1 MKAIHTGSMYQI
13 YDDGLETFD
22 KLPPQCY
29 VIRFSQ
35 NCGFYMEKYSDIT
48 INEEK
53 VYGVHNEKVNKVLN
67 TFSKVNRNLGVILS
81 GAKGIG
87 KSLFAR
93 MIAERSVSKGVPVI
107 IVDTFIPGIASYI
120 EQIDQTV
127 MVLFDEFDKTFG
139 SIKTGDNVADPQ
151 AGLLSLFD
159 GVSSGKKL
167 FVVTCNELSKLNDYL
182 VNRPGRFH
190 YHFRF
195 EYPNADEIRT
205 YLEDKLDKEYYS
217 EIENVISFASRINLN
232 YDCLRAIAF
241 ELNTGLT
248 FAEAITDLNI
258 INVSSQGYK
267 VTLFLD
273 DGSKGSSNEQ
283 IDTFDVTDTNHIIFR
298 LDNGDYFNSSFD
310 NADLAYDPA
319 RGVYFVDGSK
329 IRGQKENYDDE
340 PTEDQPKPLYLTLAR
355 KIDRDIHYNL

>member
-93 MIAERSVSKGVPVI
+93 MVAEKSVSDGIPVI

-205 YLEDKLDKEYYS
+205 YLRDKLDEQYYT
-217 EIENVISFASRINLN
+217 EIEKVVSFAGRINLN
-232 YDCLRAIAF
+232 YDCLRAISF
-241 ELNTGLT
+241 ELNTGLL
-248 FAEAITDLNI
+248 FEEAITDLNI
-258 INVSSQGYK
+258 VNLSAQKYTATI
-267 VTLFLD
+267 FLD
-273 DGSKGSSNEQ
+273 DGSKG
-283 IDTFDVTDTNHIIFR
+283 TADVQTDAFNISDINNFCI
-298 LDNGDYFNSSFD
+298 NIGGGDYYSCSFT
-310 NADLAYDPA
+310 NADLTYDPMK
-319 RGVYFVDGSK
+319 RLYFVDGSK
-329 IRGQKENYDDE
+329 IKGQKEDAYENVVS
-340 PTEDQPKPLYLTLAR
+340 DQPKPLYLTLTR
-355 KIDRDIHYNL
+355 KSDRSLHYAI

>member
-67 TFSKVNRNLGVILS
+67 TFSKVNRNLGVILI
-81 GAKGIG
+81 GANCIG

-93 MIAERSVSKGVPVI
+93 MIAERSVSDGMPVI

-139 SIKTGDNVADPQ
+139 SIKTSDNVADPQ

-159 GVSSGKKL
+159 GVSTGKKL
-167 FVVTCNELSKLNDYL
+167 FVVTCNELNKLNDYL

-195 EYPNADEIRT
+195 DYPNPDEIRT
-205 YLEDKLDKEYYS
+205 YLRDKLDEQYYT
-217 EIENVISFASRINLN
+217 EIEKVVSFAGRISLN

-241 ELNTGLT
+241 ELNTGLL
-248 FAEAITDLNI
+248 FEEAITDLNI
-258 INVSSQGYK
+258 VNLSAQKYTATI
-267 VTLFLD
+267 FLD
-273 DGSKGSSNEQ
+273 DGSKGTADIQTDAFSVSDKNNFC
-283 IDTFDVTDTNHIIFR
+283 IDIGCGGYYR
-298 LDNGDYFNSSFD
+298 CSFT
-310 NADLAYDPA
+310 NADLTYDPMK
-319 RGVYFVDGSK
+319 GLYFVDGSK
-329 IRGQKENYDDE
+329 INGQKEDMYDDA
-340 PTEDQPKPLYLTLAR
+340 TSDQPKPLYLTLAR
-355 KIDRDIHYNL
+355 KSDRSLHYSI